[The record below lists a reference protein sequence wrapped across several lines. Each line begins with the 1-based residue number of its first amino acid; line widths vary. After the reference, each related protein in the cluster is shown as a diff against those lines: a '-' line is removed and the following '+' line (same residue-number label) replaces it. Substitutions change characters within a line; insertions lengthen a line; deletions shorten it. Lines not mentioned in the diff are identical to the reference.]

1 MKPITILGAGVSGL
15 TAGVRPTEAG
25 SPVRILAK
33 EPPERTT
40 SAVAAAIWFP
50 YEAEPLERVN
60 RWSAE
65 SYHEFAKLAQL
76 PGTGVRMVSFLLL
89 TRPGL
94 DNSWKDALPAGTLRE
109 ASPEEL
115 PPGYEMGHT
124 AYVPL
129 AETQIY
135 LPYLLERFRQRGGEL
150 LVQEVKEVESLLQ
163 DGHIVVNCTGLGSRE
178 LFGDE
183 SVYPIRGQVV
193 KVQKK
198 GPVQSMA
205 DAMDKGR
212 LAYIIERSDCIV
224 LGGTDYDN
232 DYNALPTDED
242 TATILARCRQM
253 EQRLGE
259 PAVLQ
264 ALAGLRPKRPA
275 IRCEKE
281 EGRNLIHNYGHGG
294 AGFTVSWGCAD
305 EVRAAI
311 ILPPQASSLLEQAK
325 A

>member
-15 TAGVRPTEAG
+15 TTAVRLIEAG
-25 SPVRILAK
+25 CPVRILAK

-50 YEAEPLERVN
+50 YEAEPREKVN

-65 SYHEFAKLAQL
+65 SYQEFVKLGQL
-76 PGTGVRMVSFLLL
+76 PGTGVRMVDFLVL

-94 DNSWKDALPAGTLRE
+94 DNSWKDGLPPDAVRE
-109 ASPEEL
+109 ARPEEL
-115 PPGYEMGHT
+115 PPGYEMGYT

-135 LPYLLERFRQRGGEL
+135 LPYLLERFRKAGGEMV
-150 LVQEVKEVESLLQ
+150 VQEIKEAEPLLEAGQ
-163 DGHIVVNCTGLGSRE
+163 IVVNCTGLGSRE

-183 SVYPIRGQVV
+183 TVYPIRGQVAR
-193 KVQKK
+193 VQKK

-232 DYNALPTDED
+232 DYNRQPTEAD
-242 TATILARCRQM
+242 TEAILARCRQM
-253 EQRLGE
+253 EQRLGA
-259 PAVLQ
+259 PVVLQ

-305 EVRAAI
+305 DVRAAI
-311 ILPPQASSLLEQAK
+311 ILASPICSLAG
-325 A
+325 